1 MNWADW
7 IIVAVIGIS
16 GLISLKRGFVKEALS
31 LVVWIAAFVVAI
43 AFHDRLATLLTE
55 QVSAPSLRAMLAFAI
70 LFIATLIIGALVNA
84 LLSALVQATGLSGT
98 DRVLGMVFGF
108 ARGALVI
115 LALVVVIPMLL
126 PVQQDAWWQQSRII
140 PHFALMDEWART
152 TFADLVGVASAWRGE
167 SQ

>member
-7 IIVAVIGIS
+7 IIVAIIGVS

-43 AFHDRLATLLTE
+43 AFHDRLATLLVD

-70 LFIATLIIGALVNA
+70 LFIATLIIGALINS
-84 LLSALVQATGLSGT
+84 LLSALVHATGLTGT

-108 ARGALVI
+108 ARGTLVV
-115 LALVVVIPMLL
+115 LALVVVIPLL
-126 PVQQDAWWQQSRII
+126 VPVHEDAWWQQSSII
-140 PHFALMDEWART
+140 PHLTLMEGWART
-152 TFADLVGVASAWRGE
+152 TFADLVGVAGGWLDE